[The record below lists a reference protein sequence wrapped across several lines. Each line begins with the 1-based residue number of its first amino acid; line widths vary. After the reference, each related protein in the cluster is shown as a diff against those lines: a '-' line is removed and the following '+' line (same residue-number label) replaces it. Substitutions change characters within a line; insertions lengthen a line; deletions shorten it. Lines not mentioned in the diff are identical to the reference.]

1 MRKSRRA
8 VWVSLPCLILFS
20 FACAKQQRAQR
31 VEADPAAL
39 QAFSPLPAVM
49 QSPDNPVTPEK
60 VALGRRL
67 YFEKRL
73 SKSQDISCNTC
84 HPLNDYGAEGTAVS
98 EGFKGQKGTRNAP
111 TVFNA
116 AGHIAQFWDGRAPT
130 VEEQAKGPMMNPVE
144 MAMPSAQIV
153 VATLKSVPEYR
164 QDFAKAF
171 PGEKDPITLDNA
183 AKAIG
188 AFERTLSTPSRWDKF
203 LRGDSAALTDEE
215 KAGFNKFAEVGCL
228 ACHAGAY
235 VGGAMFQ
242 KLGIAKPW
250 PSTADPGRFAVTKQE
265 ADRMVFVV
273 PSLRNVEKTAPYFH
287 DGSVAKL
294 DDAVRKMAEYQLGR
308 NLKDEE
314 VQEIVTWLKT
324 LTAKL
329 PPNEIRPP
337 ETPNA
342 AAAAAK
348 PDRG

>member
-1 MRKSRRA
+1 MLKSRCA
-8 VWVSLPCLILFS
+8 AWLPLPCLVLFS
-20 FACAKQQRAQR
+20 FACAKQQRVQR

-39 QAFSPLPAVM
+39 QVFSPLPAVM
-49 QSPDNPVTPEK
+49 QSPGNPVTPEK

-84 HPLNDYGAEGTAVS
+84 HPLNGYGAEDTAVS

-164 QDFAKAF
+164 EDFAKAF
-171 PGEKDPITLDNA
+171 PGEKNPITLDNA

-188 AFERTLSTPSRWDKF
+188 AFERTLTTPSRWDKF
-203 LRGDSAALTDEE
+203 LNGDSAALTDEE
-215 KAGFNKFAEVGCL
+215 KAGFNEFAEVGCL
-228 ACHAGAY
+228 ACHTGTY
-235 VGGAMFQ
+235 VGGSMFQ

-250 PSTADPGRFAVTKQE
+250 PSTADQGRFDVTKKE
-265 ADRMVFVV
+265 ADRMVFKV
-273 PSLRNVEKTAPYFH
+273 PSLRNIEKTAPYFH
-287 DGSVAKL
+287 DGSVANL

-314 VQEIVTWLKT
+314 VQEIVSWLKT
-324 LTAKL
+324 LTAK
-329 PPNEIRPP
+329 PAPNEVRPP
-337 ETPNA
+337 EAPQA
-342 AAAAAK
+342 AAATAK
-348 PDRG
+348 PDRS